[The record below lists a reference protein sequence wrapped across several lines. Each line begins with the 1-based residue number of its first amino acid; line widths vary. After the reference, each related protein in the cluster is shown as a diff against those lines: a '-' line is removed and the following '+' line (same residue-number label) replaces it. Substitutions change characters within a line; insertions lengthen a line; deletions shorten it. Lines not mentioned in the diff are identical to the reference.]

1 MDKDKKCYAL
11 LIIDNFIMQHKSI
24 QSFTYKIQSHCVEQI
39 KNRSHINETPFL
51 KCMPHISGVRF
62 LD

>member
-39 KNRSHINETPFL
+39 K
-51 KCMPHISGVRF
+51 K
-62 LD
+62 